1 MPNTILTHQMIAREA
16 AAMFEETGTF
26 LNHINRSREADI
38 GRDVNGYTSGSSV
51 RIKVPPTPAVYS
63 GAAFAGGGAAPDH
76 VETFETLTVDQQR
89 HVPITF
95 TAVEKAMSL
104 VEFKDR
110 FLRPAI
116 QALVSTVEA
125 DLMQRAYREIPSVS
139 GTAGTIPTT
148 IAPFA
153 QARGALNRAMCPMG
167 DRFALVSSDLNSN
180 MVSADRLLFQPN
192 VSNQYKT
199 GSMGDTQGFSF
210 FENQSLPVH
219 TNGTATGF
227 TVNGAGQTGTSLAI
241 GGLTGG
247 QTITRGTSFT
257 LPTVREVH
265 PITGQAYP
273 AANLRTF
280 VVTQDFTAGGTTGTI
295 QIFPAITPTTGTLVG
310 TVSNSPANGAAAAIF
325 GAAST
330 SYRQNLTFHKDA
342 FAAAFVPLP
351 VLASCEGYSYKTD
364 NFGLR
369 VMTFGNG
376 QSDTESTRIDVLYGF
391 GAVRR
396 THAQRV
402 SE

>member
-1 MPNTILTHQMIAREA
+1 MANQLLTHQMIAREG
-16 AAMFEETGTF
+16 AAMFEEMGTF
-26 LNHINRSREADI
+26 LTNINRDREADI
-38 GRDVNGYTSGSSV
+38 GRDVSGYTSGASV
-51 RIKVPPTPAVYS
+51 KIKIPPTPVVYD
-63 GAAFAGGGAAPDH
+63 GASFAGGGSAPDQ
-76 VETFETLTVDQQR
+76 VETFETLTVNTQK

-95 TAVEKAMSL
+95 TAVQKAMELS
-104 VEFKDR
+104 EFKER
-110 FLRPAI
+110 ILKPSI
-116 QALVSTVEA
+116 QALVSIVEA
-125 DLMQRAYREIPSVS
+125 DLMQRAYREIPAVL
-139 GTAGTIPTT
+139 GTAGTIPST

-153 QARGALNRAMCPMG
+153 QARSAANRAMEPMT
-167 DRFALVSSDLNSN
+167 DRVALVSSDFNSN

-210 FENQSLPVH
+210 YENQSLPVH

-227 TVNGAGQTGTSLAI
+227 NVNGVGQTGSTLNI
-241 GGLTGG
+241 GGLTAG

-257 LPTVREVH
+257 LPNVRETH

-273 AANLRTF
+273 ASNLRTF
-280 VVTQDFTAGGTTGTI
+280 VVTADFTASGTTGTI
-295 QIFPAITPTTGTLVG
+295 SIFPAITPSSSSVVG
-310 TVSNSPANGAAAAIF
+310 TVNASPANGIAATIF

-330 SYRQNLTFHKDA
+330 SYRQNLAFHRDA

-351 VLASCEGYSYKTD
+351 VLASCEGYSFKTD

-391 GAVRR
+391 TKVRGQ
-396 THAQRV
+396 HAQRI

>member
-1 MPNTILTHQMIAREA
+1 MIAREA

-38 GRDVNGYTSGSSV
+38 GRDVNGYSAGSSV

-63 GAAFAGGGAAPDH
+63 GASFAGGGAAPDH
-76 VETFETLTVDQQR
+76 VETFETLTVDQQK

-95 TAVEKAMSL
+95 TAIEKAMQL
-104 VEFKDR
+104 TEFKER

-125 DLMQRAYREIPSVS
+125 DLMQRAYREIPGVM
-139 GTAGTIPTT
+139 GTAGTVPTT

-153 QARGALNRAMCPMG
+153 QARGAANRAMCPMG
-167 DRFALVSSDLNSN
+167 DRYALVSSDLNSN

-199 GSMGDTQGFSF
+199 GSMGDTQGYSF

-227 TVNGAGQTGTSLAI
+227 TVNGASQTGSSLNI
-241 GGLTGG
+241 GGLTAA

-257 LPTVREVH
+257 LPAVREVH

-273 AANLRTF
+273 ASNLRTF
-280 VVTQDFTAGGTTGTI
+280 VVTADFTAGGTTGTI
-295 QIFPAITPTTGTLVG
+295 QIFPAITPSAAALVG
-310 TVSNSPANGAAAAIF
+310 TVNASPASGAAATIF
-325 GAAST
+325 GAANT

-376 QSDTESTRIDVLYGF
+376 QSDTESTRIDVLYAF
-391 GAVRR
+391 AAVRR

>member
-1 MPNTILTHQMIAREA
+1 MPNTILTHQMVAREG
-16 AAMFEETGTF
+16 AAMFEEMGNF
-26 LNHINRSREADI
+26 LNHINRDREADVA
-38 GRDVNGYTSGSSV
+38 RDVNGYTSGNSV
-51 RIKVPPTPAVYS
+51 RIKIPPTPVVYS
-63 GAAFAGGGAAPDH
+63 GASFAGGGAAPDQ

-104 VEFKDR
+104 TEFKDR

-125 DLMQRAYREIPSVS
+125 DLMQRAYREVPTVL

-153 QARGALNRAMCPMG
+153 QARSAMNRAMAPMS
-167 DRFALVSSDLNSN
+167 DRYSLVSSDLNSN

-199 GSMGDTQGFSF
+199 GSMGDTQAFSF

-227 TVNGAGQTGTSLAI
+227 TVNGAGQTGSTLNI
-241 GGLTGG
+241 GGITAG

-280 VVTQDFTAGGTTGTI
+280 VVTADFTASGTTGTI
-295 QIFPAITPTTGTLVG
+295 SIFPAITPTTASLVG
-310 TVSNSPANGAAAAIF
+310 TVSNSPANSAAATIY
-325 GAAST
+325 GSAST
-330 SYRQNLTFHKDA
+330 SYRQNLTFHRDA

-351 VLASCEGYSYKTD
+351 VLASCEGYSFKTD

-391 GAVRR
+391 TKVRA

-402 SE
+402 TE